1 MQGVLGLAVIMALA
15 WLLGER
21 RRVNFQ
27 RIAVGLGLQFGLA
40 LLFLR
45 LPGMS
50 GVFLWLNKVTE
61 ALSDATLAGCSF
73 LFGYLGGG
81 PLPFAPAPG
90 ASTWIFAF
98 VSLPMIIVLSAL
110 SAVLFHWGIL
120 QHVVRGFSFL
130 LRKSMGL
137 GGALGVGVA
146 ANVFMGMV
154 EAPLLIRHYLRGL
167 THSELFAL
175 MTTGMAT
182 IAGTVLVLYATVLAP
197 VLDNALGQILTASI
211 ISCPAALLI
220 AELMVPESGPPSDG
234 GEIDAQYRSG
244 MDALSA
250 GTSEGLKLY
259 MNVAATLLV
268 YVALTHLINTMVG
281 ALPDVEGQPLSLAAK
296 TSADEEPRPD
306 YNYFYHTLRRLP
318 EYLQAEDTERTEEA
332 VARGVDLLVEHS
344 GDEAMA
350 TAFLQALADC
360 VRKETRLPEELT
372 DNPPRPAGDPEAYR
386 AELTA
391 YCARLTDHL
400 AAYYRRKSH
409 KLILEAQQYI
419 AANYQDAQ
427 LSLSSVSQAIHTS
440 ASYLSRLF
448 RGNLEMGFVDYLN
461 SYRIQQACQL
471 LRETELSAKDVAAQ
485 CGFNSQQN
493 FFRVFKKWTHVTP
506 KQYREEPVSSQDAS
520 AG

>member
-21 RRVNFQ
+21 RRVNF
-27 RIAVGLGLQFGLA
+27 RRVAVGLGLQFGLA

-120 QHVVRGFSFL
+120 QHIVRGFSFF

-167 THSELFAL
+167 THGELFAL

-220 AELMVPESGPPSDG
+220 AELMVPQSGPPSDG
-234 GEIDAQYRSG
+234 GEIDIHYQSG

-281 ALPDVEGQPLSLAAK
+281 ALPDVGGRPLSLQRGFGWLFAPLAWLLGVPWAECPAAGQLLGTK
-296 TSADEEPRPD
+296 
-306 YNYFYHTLRRLP
+306 
-318 EYLQAEDTERTEEA
+318 A
-332 VARGVDLLVEHS
+332 VINELV
-344 GDEAMA
+344 
-350 TAFLQALADC
+350 
-360 VRKETRLPEELT
+360 
-372 DNPPRPAGDPEAYR
+372 AYR
-386 AELTA
+386 
-391 YCARLTDHL
+391 DM
-400 AAYYRRKSH
+400 AALPPGTFSPRSI
-409 KLILEAQQYI
+409 LILTYALCGF
-419 AANYQDAQ
+419 ANPGSVGIMLGGIGSMAPERRQEI
-427 LSLSSVSQAIHTS
+427 LSLGLRAALGGLL
-440 ASYLSRLF
+440 ASCMT
-448 RGNLEMGFVDYLN
+448 GAVIGIV
-461 SYRIQQACQL
+461 
-471 LRETELSAKDVAAQ
+471 
-485 CGFNSQQN
+485 G
-493 FFRVFKKWTHVTP
+493 
-506 KQYREEPVSSQDAS
+506 
-520 AG
+520 

>member
-27 RIAVGLGLQFGLA
+27 RSAVGLGLQFGLA

-281 ALPDVEGQPLSLAAK
+281 ALPDVEGQPLSLQRCFGWLFAPLAWLLGVPWAECPAAGQLLGTK
-296 TSADEEPRPD
+296 AIINELVAYMDMAALPSGTFSPR
-306 YNYFYHTLRRLP
+306 
-318 EYLQAEDTERTEEA
+318 
-332 VARGVDLLVEHS
+332 S
-344 GDEAMA
+344 I
-350 TAFLQALADC
+350 
-360 VRKETRLPEELT
+360 
-372 DNPPRPAGDPEAYR
+372 
-386 AELTA
+386 
-391 YCARLTDHL
+391 
-400 AAYYRRKSH
+400 
-409 KLILEAQQYI
+409 LILTYALCGF
-419 AANYQDAQ
+419 ANPGSVGIMLGGIGSMAPERRQEI
-427 LSLSSVSQAIHTS
+427 LSLGLRAAIGGLL
-440 ASYLSRLF
+440 ASCMT
-448 RGNLEMGFVDYLN
+448 GAVIG
-461 SYRIQQACQL
+461 II
-471 LRETELSAKDVAAQ
+471 
-485 CGFNSQQN
+485 G
-493 FFRVFKKWTHVTP
+493 
-506 KQYREEPVSSQDAS
+506 
-520 AG
+520 

>member
-15 WLLGER
+15 WLRGER

-281 ALPDVEGQPLSLAAK
+281 ALPDVEGQPLSLQRCFGWLFAPLAWLLGVPWAECPAAGQLLGTK
-296 TSADEEPRPD
+296 AIINELVAYMDMAALPSGTFSPR
-306 YNYFYHTLRRLP
+306 
-318 EYLQAEDTERTEEA
+318 
-332 VARGVDLLVEHS
+332 S
-344 GDEAMA
+344 I
-350 TAFLQALADC
+350 
-360 VRKETRLPEELT
+360 
-372 DNPPRPAGDPEAYR
+372 
-386 AELTA
+386 
-391 YCARLTDHL
+391 
-400 AAYYRRKSH
+400 
-409 KLILEAQQYI
+409 LILTYALCGF
-419 AANYQDAQ
+419 ANPGSVGIMLGGIGSMAPERRQEI
-427 LSLSSVSQAIHTS
+427 LSLGLRAAIGGLL
-440 ASYLSRLF
+440 ASCMT
-448 RGNLEMGFVDYLN
+448 GAVIG
-461 SYRIQQACQL
+461 II
-471 LRETELSAKDVAAQ
+471 
-485 CGFNSQQN
+485 G
-493 FFRVFKKWTHVTP
+493 
-506 KQYREEPVSSQDAS
+506 
-520 AG
+520 

>member
-21 RRVNFQ
+21 RRVNV
-27 RIAVGLGLQFGLA
+27 RRVAVGLGLQFGLA

-120 QHVVRGFSFL
+120 QHIVRGFSFF

-167 THSELFAL
+167 THGELFAL

-220 AELMVPESGPPSDG
+220 AELMVPQSGPPSDG
-234 GEIDAQYRSG
+234 GELDLHYRSG

-281 ALPDVEGQPLSLAAK
+281 ALPDVGGRPLSLQRGFGWLFAPLAWLLGVPWAECPAAGQLLGTK
-296 TSADEEPRPD
+296 AVINELVAYMDMAALPPGTFSPR
-306 YNYFYHTLRRLP
+306 
-318 EYLQAEDTERTEEA
+318 
-332 VARGVDLLVEHS
+332 S
-344 GDEAMA
+344 I
-350 TAFLQALADC
+350 
-360 VRKETRLPEELT
+360 
-372 DNPPRPAGDPEAYR
+372 
-386 AELTA
+386 
-391 YCARLTDHL
+391 
-400 AAYYRRKSH
+400 
-409 KLILEAQQYI
+409 LILTYALCGF
-419 AANYQDAQ
+419 ANPGSVGIMLGGMGSMAPERRQEI
-427 LSLSSVSQAIHTS
+427 LSLGLRAALGGLL
-440 ASYLSRLF
+440 ASCMT
-448 RGNLEMGFVDYLN
+448 GAVIGIV
-461 SYRIQQACQL
+461 
-471 LRETELSAKDVAAQ
+471 
-485 CGFNSQQN
+485 G
-493 FFRVFKKWTHVTP
+493 
-506 KQYREEPVSSQDAS
+506 
-520 AG
+520 

>member
-21 RRVNFQ
+21 RRVTFQ

-167 THSELFAL
+167 THSELYAI
-175 MTTGMAT
+175 MTTGMT
-182 IAGTVLVLYATVLAP
+182 IIAETVLVLYATVLAP
-197 VLDNALGQILTASI
+197 VLDNALGQIITASI

-281 ALPDVEGQPLSLAAK
+281 ALPDVEGQPLSLQRCFGWLFAPLAWLLGVPWAECPAAGQLLGTK
-296 TSADEEPRPD
+296 AIINELVAYMDMAALPSGTFSPR
-306 YNYFYHTLRRLP
+306 
-318 EYLQAEDTERTEEA
+318 
-332 VARGVDLLVEHS
+332 S
-344 GDEAMA
+344 I
-350 TAFLQALADC
+350 
-360 VRKETRLPEELT
+360 
-372 DNPPRPAGDPEAYR
+372 
-386 AELTA
+386 
-391 YCARLTDHL
+391 
-400 AAYYRRKSH
+400 
-409 KLILEAQQYI
+409 LILTYALCGF
-419 AANYQDAQ
+419 ANPGSVGIMLGGIGSMAPERRQEI
-427 LSLSSVSQAIHTS
+427 LSLGLRAAIGGLL
-440 ASYLSRLF
+440 ASCMT
-448 RGNLEMGFVDYLN
+448 GAVIG
-461 SYRIQQACQL
+461 II
-471 LRETELSAKDVAAQ
+471 
-485 CGFNSQQN
+485 G
-493 FFRVFKKWTHVTP
+493 
-506 KQYREEPVSSQDAS
+506 
-520 AG
+520 

>member
-61 ALSDATLAGCSF
+61 ALSAATLAGCSF

-98 VSLPMIIVLSAL
+98 VSLPMIIVLIAL

-234 GEIDAQYRSG
+234 GESDAQYRSG

-281 ALPDVEGQPLSLAAK
+281 ALPDVEGQPLSLQRCFGWLFAPLAWLLGVPWAECPAAGQLLGTK
-296 TSADEEPRPD
+296 AIINELVAYMDMAALPSGTFSPR
-306 YNYFYHTLRRLP
+306 
-318 EYLQAEDTERTEEA
+318 
-332 VARGVDLLVEHS
+332 S
-344 GDEAMA
+344 I
-350 TAFLQALADC
+350 
-360 VRKETRLPEELT
+360 
-372 DNPPRPAGDPEAYR
+372 
-386 AELTA
+386 
-391 YCARLTDHL
+391 
-400 AAYYRRKSH
+400 
-409 KLILEAQQYI
+409 LILTYALCGF
-419 AANYQDAQ
+419 ANPGSVGIMLGGIGSMAPERRQEI
-427 LSLSSVSQAIHTS
+427 LSLGLRAAIGGLL
-440 ASYLSRLF
+440 ASCMT
-448 RGNLEMGFVDYLN
+448 GAVIG
-461 SYRIQQACQL
+461 II
-471 LRETELSAKDVAAQ
+471 
-485 CGFNSQQN
+485 G
-493 FFRVFKKWTHVTP
+493 
-506 KQYREEPVSSQDAS
+506 
-520 AG
+520 

>member
-120 QHVVRGFSFL
+120 QHVGRGFSFL

-281 ALPDVEGQPLSLAAK
+281 ALPDVEGQPLSLQRCFGWLFAPLAWLLGVPWAECPAAGQLLGTK
-296 TSADEEPRPD
+296 AIINELVAYMDMAALPSGTFSPR
-306 YNYFYHTLRRLP
+306 
-318 EYLQAEDTERTEEA
+318 
-332 VARGVDLLVEHS
+332 S
-344 GDEAMA
+344 I
-350 TAFLQALADC
+350 
-360 VRKETRLPEELT
+360 
-372 DNPPRPAGDPEAYR
+372 
-386 AELTA
+386 
-391 YCARLTDHL
+391 
-400 AAYYRRKSH
+400 
-409 KLILEAQQYI
+409 LILTYALCGF
-419 AANYQDAQ
+419 ANPGSVGIMLGGIGSMAPERRQEI
-427 LSLSSVSQAIHTS
+427 LSLGLRAAIGGLL
-440 ASYLSRLF
+440 ASCMT
-448 RGNLEMGFVDYLN
+448 GAVIG
-461 SYRIQQACQL
+461 II
-471 LRETELSAKDVAAQ
+471 
-485 CGFNSQQN
+485 G
-493 FFRVFKKWTHVTP
+493 
-506 KQYREEPVSSQDAS
+506 
-520 AG
+520 

>member
-1 MQGVLGLAVIMALA
+1 MERASPRFPQGDAFKKGGTMQGVLGLAVIMALA

-21 RRVNFQ
+21 RRVNF
-27 RIAVGLGLQFGLA
+27 RRVAVGLGLQFGLA

-120 QHVVRGFSFL
+120 QHIVRGFSFF

-167 THSELFAL
+167 THGELFAL

-220 AELMVPESGPPSDG
+220 AELMVPQSGPPSDG
-234 GEIDAQYRSG
+234 GEINIHYQSG

-281 ALPDVEGQPLSLAAK
+281 ALPDVGGRPLSLQR
-296 TSADEEPRPD
+296 EI
-306 YNYFYHTLRRLP
+306 
-318 EYLQAEDTERTEEA
+318 
-332 VARGVDLLVEHS
+332 G
-344 GDEAMA
+344 
-350 TAFLQALADC
+350 
-360 VRKETRLPEELT
+360 
-372 DNPPRPAGDPEAYR
+372 R
-386 AELTA
+386 A
-391 YCARLTDHL
+391 
-400 AAYYRRKSH
+400 
-409 KLILEAQQYI
+409 
-419 AANYQDAQ
+419 
-427 LSLSSVSQAIHTS
+427 
-440 ASYLSRLF
+440 
-448 RGNLEMGFVDYLN
+448 
-461 SYRIQQACQL
+461 
-471 LRETELSAKDVAAQ
+471 
-485 CGFNSQQN
+485 
-493 FFRVFKKWTHVTP
+493 HV
-506 KQYREEPVSSQDAS
+506 
-520 AG
+520 

>member
-281 ALPDVEGQPLSLAAK
+281 ALPDVEGQPLSLQRCFGWLFAPLAWLLGVPWAECPAAGQLLGTK
-296 TSADEEPRPD
+296 AIINELVAYMDMAALPSGTFSPR
-306 YNYFYHTLRRLP
+306 
-318 EYLQAEDTERTEEA
+318 
-332 VARGVDLLVEHS
+332 S
-344 GDEAMA
+344 I
-350 TAFLQALADC
+350 
-360 VRKETRLPEELT
+360 
-372 DNPPRPAGDPEAYR
+372 
-386 AELTA
+386 
-391 YCARLTDHL
+391 
-400 AAYYRRKSH
+400 
-409 KLILEAQQYI
+409 LILTYALCGF
-419 AANYQDAQ
+419 ANPGSVGIMLGGIGSMAPERRQEI
-427 LSLSSVSQAIHTS
+427 LSLGLRATIGGLL
-440 ASYLSRLF
+440 ASCMT
-448 RGNLEMGFVDYLN
+448 GAVIG
-461 SYRIQQACQL
+461 II
-471 LRETELSAKDVAAQ
+471 
-485 CGFNSQQN
+485 G
-493 FFRVFKKWTHVTP
+493 
-506 KQYREEPVSSQDAS
+506 
-520 AG
+520 

>member
-281 ALPDVEGQPLSLAAK
+281 ALPDVEGQPLSLQRCFGWLFAPLAWLLGVPWAECPAAGQLLGTK
-296 TSADEEPRPD
+296 AIINELVAYMDMAALPSGTFSPR
-306 YNYFYHTLRRLP
+306 
-318 EYLQAEDTERTEEA
+318 
-332 VARGVDLLVEHS
+332 S
-344 GDEAMA
+344 I
-350 TAFLQALADC
+350 
-360 VRKETRLPEELT
+360 
-372 DNPPRPAGDPEAYR
+372 
-386 AELTA
+386 
-391 YCARLTDHL
+391 
-400 AAYYRRKSH
+400 
-409 KLILEAQQYI
+409 LILTYALCGF
-419 AANYQDAQ
+419 ANPGSVGIMLGGIGSMAPERRQEI
-427 LSLSSVSQAIHTS
+427 LSLGLRAAIGGLLASCMTGAVSGII
-440 ASYLSRLF
+440 
-448 RGNLEMGFVDYLN
+448 G
-461 SYRIQQACQL
+461 
-471 LRETELSAKDVAAQ
+471 
-485 CGFNSQQN
+485 
-493 FFRVFKKWTHVTP
+493 
-506 KQYREEPVSSQDAS
+506 
-520 AG
+520 

>member
-281 ALPDVEGQPLSLAAK
+281 ALPDVEGQPLSLQRCFGWLFAPLAWLLGVPWAECPAAGQLLGTK
-296 TSADEEPRPD
+296 AIINELVAYMDMAALPSGTFSPR
-306 YNYFYHTLRRLP
+306 
-318 EYLQAEDTERTEEA
+318 
-332 VARGVDLLVEHS
+332 S
-344 GDEAMA
+344 I
-350 TAFLQALADC
+350 
-360 VRKETRLPEELT
+360 
-372 DNPPRPAGDPEAYR
+372 
-386 AELTA
+386 
-391 YCARLTDHL
+391 
-400 AAYYRRKSH
+400 
-409 KLILEAQQYI
+409 LILTYALCGF
-419 AANYQDAQ
+419 ANPGSVGIMLGGIGSMAPERRQEI
-427 LSLSSVSQAIHTS
+427 LSLGLRAAIGGLL
-440 ASYLSRLF
+440 ASCMT
-448 RGNLEMGFVDYLN
+448 GAVIG
-461 SYRIQQACQL
+461 II
-471 LRETELSAKDVAAQ
+471 
-485 CGFNSQQN
+485 G
-493 FFRVFKKWTHVTP
+493 
-506 KQYREEPVSSQDAS
+506 
-520 AG
+520 